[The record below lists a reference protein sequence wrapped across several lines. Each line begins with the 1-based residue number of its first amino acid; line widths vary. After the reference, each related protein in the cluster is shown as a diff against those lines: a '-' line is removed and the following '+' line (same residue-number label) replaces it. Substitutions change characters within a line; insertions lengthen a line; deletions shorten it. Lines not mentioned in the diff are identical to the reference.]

1 MGVIW
6 IIAACVWGVAE
17 ATLFFIVP
25 DVILTYATLRH
36 GWQAGLKLAIFT
48 ATAAALA
55 GIGMWMWG
63 RFNPASAEHAMLMV
77 PAVGSDLVMRTS
89 REMAGFWPLN
99 LVVGAITG
107 APYKL
112 YAVAAGEHGV
122 NVAAFALVSYA
133 ARLLR
138 FAYSVGLTALGL
150 EILRRMGRE
159 RWAAHVLTAG
169 WVILYAVYFSLRAA
183 AE

>member
-36 GWQAGLKLAIFT
+36 GWQAGLKLAIFA

-63 RFNPASAEHAMLMV
+63 RFDPASAEHAMLMV
-77 PAVGSDLVMRTS
+77 PAIGPDLMAQTS
-89 REMAGFWPLN
+89 REMTGFWPLN
-99 LVVGAITG
+99 LVLGAITG
-107 APYKL
+107 VPYKL

-122 NVAAFALVSYA
+122 NVAAFAVASYV
-133 ARLLR
+133 ARLIR
-138 FAYSVGLTALGL
+138 FAFSVGVTVLGL
-150 EILRRMGRE
+150 RMLRYLGRE
-159 RWAAHVLTAG
+159 QWAYHVLTAG
-169 WVILYAVYFSLRAA
+169 WVILYTVYFSLRAA
-183 AE
+183 AG